1 MTGYI
6 SMCDERCCDRI
17 SHEKLSANW
26 KSKQKRNNE
35 SSEGRAH
42 PVTCIICG
50 KPRRLHGHCRS
61 GTSGRACIHERQ
73 IQIREEE
80 KEWESG
86 YWPNKALDTIEWP
99 QRRSILEGKSTAAD
113 DDDDDDGDDE
123 VAWVSVPVWDACV
136 CVSGQQIS
144 DLQMKQLRCLT
155 NFTIDVILQIAILAT
170 RTTRHKDPR
179 PRTWAGIVKLK
190 CFEFIQE

>member
-1 MTGYI
+1 MTAYI
-6 SMCDERCCDRI
+6 SMCDERCYDRI
-17 SHEKLSANW
+17 SHEKLSANSLW

-35 SSEGRAH
+35 SSEGCAH

-73 IQIREEE
+73 IQIRERVRERLLTQQSTGHYRMTT
-80 KEWESG
+80 KAFHTRGKINSCRRWRWWSG
-86 YWPNKALDTIEWP
+86 VGVCPSMGCNCV
-99 QRRSILEGKSTAAD
+99 G
-113 DDDDDDGDDE
+113 
-123 VAWVSVPVWDACV
+123 VCV

-170 RTTRHKDPR
+170 RTTRDKDPR
-179 PRTWAGIVKLK
+179 PRAWAGIVKLK